1 VTERDDRV
9 LRGLYDLKNLFG
21 DKWVPAIL
29 VALRDG
35 PLRRVEIL
43 STVNSYSIDENWTDK
58 HAVLHDSILAR
69 TLKKMR
75 EQGLIVRESCDKSF
89 PPEVAYSLTPAVAEV
104 LTLAEPLIEW
114 TRAHPEF
121 SMMSW
126 NSTPRPV
133 TAGSTPLDVALVPV
147 AASGDP
153 APRTRVPAGFIR
165 LGCVRGR
172 LAPAPRGRRGGD
184 VAGRPGRRPGAWA
197 DRRPRRAVW

>member
-1 VTERDDRV
+1 MTERDDRV

-75 EQGLIVRESCDKSF
+75 KQGLIVRESCDKSF

-114 TRAHPEF
+114 TRAHPELL
-121 SMMSW
+121 SQAQAHSRQ
-126 NSTPRPV
+126 SGAETSILEDV
-133 TAGSTPLDVALVPV
+133 VDLD
-147 AASGDP
+147 S
-153 APRTRVPAGFIR
+153 PAG
-165 LGCVRGR
+165 
-172 LAPAPRGRRGGD
+172 
-184 VAGRPGRRPGAWA
+184 AGRFHSA
-197 DRRPRRAVW
+197 DRRPRAGGGVG

>member
-1 VTERDDRV
+1 MTERDDRV

-21 DKWVPAIL
+21 GKRVPAIL

-58 HAVLHDSILAR
+58 HAVLHDSILAH

-89 PPEVAYSLTPAVAEV
+89 PSEVVYSLALAVAEV

-114 TRAHPEF
+114 TRAHPELL
-121 SMMSW
+121 SQAQAHSRHGGAE
-126 NSTPRPV
+126 TV
-133 TAGSTPLDVALVPV
+133 ILDDVVDLDSPT
-147 AASGDP
+147 GDD
-153 APRTRVPAGFIR
+153 RFHS
-165 LGCVRGR
+165 
-172 LAPAPRGRRGGD
+172 
-184 VAGRPGRRPGAWA
+184 PGRRPRAGGA
-197 DRRPRRAVW
+197 VG

>member
-1 VTERDDRV
+1 MTERDDRV

-58 HAVLHDSILAR
+58 HAVLHDSIFAR

-75 EQGLIVRESCDKSF
+75 EQGLIDRHSCDKTF
-89 PPEVAYSLTPAVAEV
+89 PPEVLYSLTPAVAEV

-114 TRAHPEF
+114 TRAHPELL
-121 SMMSW
+121 SQAQSH
-126 NSTPRPV
+126 SRQSG
-133 TAGSTPLDVALVPV
+133 ADASILDDVVE
-147 AASGDP
+147 
-153 APRTRVPAGFIR
+153 
-165 LGCVRGR
+165 
-172 LAPAPRGRRGGD
+172 LAPPADTGRFH
-184 VAGRPGRRPGAWA
+184 ASGRRPRAGGA
-197 DRRPRRAVW
+197 VG